1 VSTHLQEPL
10 WSSIVDRIRSADPV
24 GMEELYA
31 RFEKDVRTC
40 VSQQLGPQQVDDR
53 VYDILLAITHR
64 IRSGE
69 IQESERFMPCVK
81 ALVRRQAD
89 ELADQSTQ
97 LNVDTIADLMD
108 QRSDPEG
115 QTIENQVHDEALR
128 TLRRLPQRDQEVLR
142 RFYIEE
148 QSAAEICRV
157 LQLSE
162 TQFRLIKSRAK
173 ASFLEIGR
181 RRALHDRPR
190 SQKPGDSAVDRGP
203 GETLNLSGN
212 PTPSPRP
219 VVSHHPATSSTPS
232 GQILTHA
239 AETFGTAEKA
249 DHWLNRPNHIFQG
262 RTPLEMLAIDPQTVE
277 IELSRID
284 YGVYI

>member
-1 VSTHLQEPL
+1 
-10 WSSIVDRIRSADPV
+10 
-24 GMEELYA
+24 MEELYA

-69 IQESERFMPCVK
+69 IQEPERFMLCVK

-97 LNVDTIADLMD
+97 LNVDTIAALMD
-108 QRSDPEG
+108 QRPDPEG
-115 QTIENQVHDEALR
+115 QAIENQEHDEALR
-128 TLRRLPQRDQEVLR
+128 ALRRLPQRDQEVLR

-148 QSAAEICRV
+148 QPASEICRV

-162 TQFRLIKSRAK
+162 SHFRLIKSRAK
-173 ASFLEIGR
+173 ARFLEIGR
-181 RRALHDRPR
+181 RRALHDHPL
-190 SQKPGDSAVDRGP
+190 SQKPGDSAGDRGP
-203 GETLNLSGN
+203 GETLKQSSN
-212 PTPSPRP
+212 PTPPPHRAVP
-219 VVSHHPATSSTPS
+219 HQQATSDTPS

-239 AETFGTAEKA
+239 SETFGTAEKA
-249 DHWLNRPNHIFQG
+249 DHWLNRPNHVFQS
-262 RTPLEMLAIDPQTVE
+262 RTPLEMLAIDPQSVE